1 MSEKAGYTELTDLLA
16 KAYKE
21 SHAGLNTV
29 LKDQNLPIEQWR
41 ILKSL
46 SNGQGR
52 SMGDLAE
59 DVFMTLS
66 ALSKNI
72 DKMVTRALVYRVQD
86 IKDQRR
92 VLVHISQFGVD
103 AFNAV
108 QQDMQE
114 YHLSLTTRLG
124 KRGTKSLTRLLKTIV
139 N

>member
-21 SHAGLNTV
+21 SHAGLNMV

-52 SMGDLAE
+52 SMGNLAE

-86 IKDQRR
+86 IEDQRR

-124 KRGTKSLTRLLKTIV
+124 KRGTKNLTRLLKTIA

>member
-1 MSEKAGYTELTDLLA
+1 
-16 KAYKE
+16 
-21 SHAGLNTV
+21 
-29 LKDQNLPIEQWR
+29 
-41 ILKSL
+41 
-46 SNGQGR
+46 
-52 SMGDLAE
+52 MGDLAE

-86 IKDQRR
+86 IEDQRR
-92 VLVHISQFGVD
+92 VLVHISQFGAD